1 MNITTG
7 QLEAWMAAWLWPF
20 IRIGACLMVAPVFGA
35 QFVPARFRIVL
46 AAAITLLVA
55 PLLPPMPDVS
65 PFSGAGIVITVQQL
79 IIGVAVGF
87 VLQIVFDAL
96 AMGGQLLANTMGLS
110 FAFNVDPL
118 RGTGTPV
125 LGQFY
130 TLIATL
136 TFLALNGHIAVIE
149 AMVDGF
155 GTMPIGTTGL
165 GTEGMWQ
172 IALWGNQ
179 LFRGALMV
187 ALPGLTAPGIRCSQS
202 RGAFIEPVCHR
213 FPGDADRR
221 SADRAGGFARRTVRL
236 CHADARDH
244 GFRVGPDAGRVG
256 RWPKPSARIVQ
267 RPQPPNGWRM
277 RAAMGAFR
285 AHGI

>member
-1 MNITTG
+1 MEITTG
-7 QLEAWMAAWLWPF
+7 QIEAWVAAWLWPF
-20 IRIGACLMVAPVFGA
+20 LRIGACLMVAPVFGA
-35 QFVPARFRIVL
+35 AFVPARFRIIL
-46 AAAITLLVA
+46 AGSITLLVA
-55 PLLPPMPDVS
+55 PLLPPLPDVS
-65 PFSGAGIVITVQQL
+65 PFSGAGVVITAQQL
-79 IIGVAVGF
+79 IIGIAVGF

-155 GTMPIGTTGL
+155 STLPIGTAGL
-165 GTEGMWQ
+165 GSEGMWQ

-187 ALPGLTAPGIRCSQS
+187 ALPGLTALLIVNLAFGVVSRAAPSLNLFAIGFPVTLIGGLLIVLAGLPAVQS
-202 RGAFIEPVCHR
+202 GFITLMRETM
-213 FPGDADRR
+213 D
-221 SADRAGGFARRTVRL
+221 FAL
-236 CHADARDH
+236 ALM
-244 GFRVGPDAGRVG
+244 RVG
-256 RWPKPSARIVQ
+256 
-267 RPQPPNGWRM
+267 
-277 RAAMGAFR
+277 
-285 AHGI
+285 